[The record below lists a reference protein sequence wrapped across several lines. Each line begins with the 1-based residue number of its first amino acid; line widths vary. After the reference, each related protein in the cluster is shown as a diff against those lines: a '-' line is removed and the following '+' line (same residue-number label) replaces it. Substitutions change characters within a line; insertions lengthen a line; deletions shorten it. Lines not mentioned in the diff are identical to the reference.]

1 MSKTWEPLNRER
13 IAGEENYSEV
23 HQWNTADALTLVRMA
38 ASVLL
43 FCLPLGSFRFF
54 LAYTIA
60 GLTDAL
66 DGWLARR
73 SGKASEFGARLD
85 SAADL
90 LFYGVVLWKLFPILY
105 ERMPTQIWYAVG
117 GVLLLRLLGY
127 AVAAVRYRRFAALH
141 TGLNKLTGL
150 CVFSIAYLLNSPAL
164 VPAGC
169 LICLLAAIAAGQELL
184 LHLFS

>member
-1 MSKTWEPLNRER
+1 MAGTAALLLVQPLTPGFY
-13 IAGEENYSEV
+13 ILY
-23 HQWNTADALTLVRMA
+23 TLT
-38 ASVLL
+38 
-43 FCLPLGSFRFF
+43 
-54 LAYTIA
+54 
-60 GLTDAL
+60 GLTDVL
-66 DGWLARR
+66 DGWVARR
-73 SGKASEFGARLD
+73 TGTASDFGARLD
-85 SAADL
+85 STADL
-90 LFYGVVLWKLFPILY
+90 LFYAVVLWKLFPILY

-150 CVFSIAYLLNSPAL
+150 CVFSIAYLLDSPAL

-169 LICLLAAIAAGQELL
+169 LICLLAAIAAGQELP

>member
-1 MSKTWEPLNRER
+1 MEGKVNLPNGITAARM
-13 IAGEENYSEV
+13 AG
-23 HQWNTADALTLVRMA
+23 TAALLLVQPLTLGVYI
-38 ASVLL
+38 L
-43 FCLPLGSFRFF
+43 
-54 LAYTIA
+54 YTLT

-66 DGWLARR
+66 DGWIARKT
-73 SGKASEFGARLD
+73 GTASDFGARLD

-150 CVFSIAYLLNSPAL
+150 CVFSIAYLLDSPAL

>member
-1 MSKTWEPLNRER
+1 MNLPNG
-13 IAGEENYSEV
+13 I
-23 HQWNTADALTLVRMA
+23 TAARMA
-38 ASVLL
+38 GTAALL
-43 FCLPLGSFRFF
+43 LVQPLTPGFYI
-54 LAYTIA
+54 LYTLT

-66 DGWLARR
+66 DGWVARR
-73 SGKASEFGARLD
+73 TGTVSDFGARLD

-141 TGLNKLTGL
+141 TVLNKLTGL

-184 LHLFS
+184 LHLFW